1 MIKSNQNKYD
11 FLTNFIKEE
20 KYLQNPP
27 LETNKFIEFCRIR
40 GIETDRKELEYFEK
54 EGVY

>member
-1 MIKSNQNKYD
+1 MIKSNQNKCD
-11 FLTNFIKEE
+11 FLTNFITEE

-27 LETNKFIEFCRIR
+27 LETSKFIEFCRIR

>member
-11 FLTNFIKEE
+11 FLTNFITEE

-27 LETNKFIEFCRIR
+27 LESLCQTFVGTFSIPQNISGFR
-40 GIETDRKELEYFEK
+40 
-54 EGVY
+54 

>member
-11 FLTNFIKEE
+11 FLTNFITEE

-54 EGVY
+54 